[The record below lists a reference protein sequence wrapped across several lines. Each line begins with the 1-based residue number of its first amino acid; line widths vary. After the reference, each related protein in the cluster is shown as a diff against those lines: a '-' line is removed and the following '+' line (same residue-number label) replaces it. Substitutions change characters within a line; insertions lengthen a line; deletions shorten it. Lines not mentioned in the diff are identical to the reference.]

1 MDEIM
6 DQLNQVIEERVLEL
20 KRKSEEDKVPA
31 YCTETKE
38 HVLRMDRILNS
49 LSEDD
54 RQWLDDQLMAKMD
67 IPEQERLRYYKAGL
81 ADAIELIHYLRTWW
95 NEIGRLCEQPPDLLS
110 ERKRRF
116 EMRNTTINVSFNT
129 EKLDALK
136 FHMEKRDTDLQG
148 ELNDTVQ
155 KLYEKYV
162 PQATREYIDDKVA
175 REISTRER
183 TRRADRTVRRE
194 ESQLEESEIVW

>member
-54 RQWLDDQLMAKMD
+54 RQWLDDQL
-67 IPEQERLRYYKAGL
+67 ETRSGGCVSSRLICFLKEKG
-81 ADAIELIHYLRTWW
+81 
-95 NEIGRLCEQPPDLLS
+95 DL
-110 ERKRRF
+110 K
-116 EMRNTTINVSFNT
+116 
-129 EKLDALK
+129 
-136 FHMEKRDTDLQG
+136 
-148 ELNDTVQ
+148 
-155 KLYEKYV
+155 
-162 PQATREYIDDKVA
+162 
-175 REISTRER
+175 
-183 TRRADRTVRRE
+183 
-194 ESQLEESEIVW
+194 

>member
-54 RQWLDDQLMAKMD
+54 QLMAKMY

-81 ADAIELIHYLRTWW
+81 ADAIELIHYLRT
-95 NEIGRLCEQPPDLLS
+95 
-110 ERKRRF
+110 
-116 EMRNTTINVSFNT
+116 
-129 EKLDALK
+129 
-136 FHMEKRDTDLQG
+136 
-148 ELNDTVQ
+148 
-155 KLYEKYV
+155 
-162 PQATREYIDDKVA
+162 
-175 REISTRER
+175 
-183 TRRADRTVRRE
+183 
-194 ESQLEESEIVW
+194 